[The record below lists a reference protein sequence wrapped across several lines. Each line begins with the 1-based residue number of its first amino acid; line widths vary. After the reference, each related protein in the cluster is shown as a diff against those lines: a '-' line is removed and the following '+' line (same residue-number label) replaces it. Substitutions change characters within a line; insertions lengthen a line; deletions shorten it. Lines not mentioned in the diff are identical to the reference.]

1 MYKESKV
8 SNTYTKIGQEITLS
22 VEFEKAIEYITNVV
36 KCQERFLE
44 VDEFYRAY
52 QSMNWAKPLGYVDF
66 CEAYICV
73 IKEIKENQEKI
84 RSGRITIL

>member
-1 MYKESKV
+1 M
-8 SNTYTKIGQEITLS
+8 SNIYTKIGQDIKLT
-22 VEFEKAIEYITNVV
+22 VEFEKAVEYITNVV

-52 QSMNWAKPLGYVDF
+52 KSMNWAKPLSYVDF

-73 IKEIKENQEKI
+73 IKAIKELSEV
-84 RSGRITIL
+84 R

>member
-1 MYKESKV
+1 MNESSK
-8 SNTYTKIGQEITLS
+8 
-22 VEFEKAIEYITNVV
+22 EFEKAVEYITNVV

-52 QSMNWAKPLGYVDF
+52 QSMNWSNPLGYVEF

-73 IKEIKENQEKI
+73 VKAIKELSEVK
-84 RSGRITIL
+84 

>member
-1 MYKESKV
+1 MSEIILSK
-8 SNTYTKIGQEITLS
+8 
-22 VEFEKAIEYITNVV
+22 EFEKAIDYITNVV

-52 QSMNWAKPLGYVDF
+52 QSMNWAKPVSYAEF

-73 IKEIKENQEKI
+73 IKAIKELN
-84 RSGRITIL
+84 